1 MRSWRKLWR
10 PNPTTEPTNPADCE
24 FGDATS
30 ACPVVKFTVARLGVI
45 PYAERVPNNYRVVQW
60 NTGNVGKSS
69 LQSIA
74 DNPLLELVGCYAWS
88 KDKVGRDAG
97 ELVGIA
103 PLGVSA
109 TNDVDEL
116 LGLKP
121 DCVVYNPMWIDVDE
135 LVRILSAGVNVVT
148 TASFITGANLGEGR
162 DRIVE
167 ACQKGGSTMFGSG
180 VSPGFAELLAI
191 VSAMVCNRID
201 KVSVIEAADTTFYDS
216 PDTEKPV
223 GFGQPIDHPEL
234 QEMARKGTAIFGEAV
249 RLVADALGVELDEVR
264 CVAEFAQTTADLE
277 MASWT
282 IPAGCVAGVYIS
294 WQGIVGGKTSIDLN
308 VRWRKGRTLDPDW
321 KIDQDGWVIQIDGQ
335 PTVTTKVGFLPP
347 PYFQA
352 ETIAEFMALGHI
364 MTAMPTINAIPAVV
378 AAPPGIVTYTDLP
391 LTLPRGYAKV

>member
-1 MRSWRKLWR
+1 
-10 PNPTTEPTNPADCE
+10 
-24 FGDATS
+24 
-30 ACPVVKFTVARLGVI
+30 
-45 PYAERVPNNYRVVQW
+45 VQW

-69 LQSIA
+69 LRSIA
-74 DNPLLELVGCYAWS
+74 DNPGLELVGCYAWS
-88 KDKVGRDAG
+88 AAKVGRDAG
-97 ELVGIA
+97 ELAGTS
-103 PLGVSA
+103 PLGVTA
-109 TNDVDEL
+109 TDDVDAL
-116 LGLKP
+116 LALKP
-121 DCVVYNPMWIDVDE
+121 DCVVYNPMWIDVEE

-148 TASFITGANLGEGR
+148 TASFITGQNLGEGR
-162 DRIVE
+162 DRIVD
-167 ACQKGGSTMFGSG
+167 ACRRGGSTIFGSG

-201 KVSVIEAADTTFYDS
+201 KVTVNEAADTTFYDS

-234 QEMARKGTAIFGEAV
+234 QAMARKGTAIFGEAV

-264 CVAEFAQTTADLE
+264 CVAELAQTTADLDLG
-277 MASWT
+277 SWT

-294 WQGIVGGKTSIDLN
+294 WQGVVNGKTLIDLN
-308 VRWRKGRTLDPDW
+308 VRWRKGQTLEPDW

-335 PTVTTKVGFLPP
+335 PTVTTKIGFLPP

-352 ETIAEFMALGHI
+352 ETIADFMALGHI

-378 AAPPGIVTYTDLP
+378 AAPPGIVTYADLP